1 MTVAKIPQRCQCVA
15 RASAARPG
23 HPTPAVAGV
32 LVEMKR
38 IGQAI
43 DLTRFFDNYLIPIH
57 GLYLKKMH
65 RYRFLLYQQVV
76 DSP

>member
-1 MTVAKIPQRCQCVA
+1 
-15 RASAARPG
+15 
-23 HPTPAVAGV
+23 
-32 LVEMKR
+32 MKR

-57 GLYLKKMH
+57 GLYLKKCTAIA
-65 RYRFLLYQQVV
+65 FLLYQQVV